1 MARGG
6 TKLRALDRK
15 VARCVHPHDPQRGG
29 ERVHRVGGAGGGEAR
44 ARGEGGSRYPKV
56 GGEGAPPERY
66 ILAMAKRKLSDAF
79 TQWKAN
85 FRVIHADR
93 ASVRV
98 VTSRMVKRK
107 MFAAFNAW
115 VHATEKRRRERFVVR
130 RALAKLARNL
140 LANSFVAWYEVSSLR
155 RGAEEEEEARRW
167 RENILE
173 VRAVRAPHVTA
184 NAEPCV
190 HAVGDGTVAHEDPAP
205 DAQKLRRQTLAQNAV
220 RRVPPLVVDHH
231 RATAPS
237 RVGEARGRED
247 LARRYVVDVFAWQRH
262 IRAKAVWEAKVGLS
276 RRFLASISHQ
286 ALYRA
291 FHRWREAARKL
302 RALDRKVARCVHRMT
317 RNAVANAFI
326 EWAELVEVKR
336 AREAKEAAD
345 TRRWEAKV
353 RRAERY
359 ILAMAKRKLSDAFTQ
374 WKANFRVIH
383 ADRASVRVV
392 TSRMV
397 KRKMFAAFN
406 AWVHATEKRR
416 RERFVVR
423 RALAKLARNLLA
435 NSFVAWYEVSSLRR
449 GAEEEEARRW
459 RENILKCERY
469 VHRMSRRTLSRA
481 FTRWETERSRMKTQR
496 QMLRNCVARLS
507 HRMQCAFSSWWSITI
522 ERRRHRALVRR
533 AVARISR
540 DAMSSTFFAWQR
552 HIRAKA
558 VWEAKVGLSGGSSP
572 PISHQALYRAFHRWR
587 EAARKLRALDRKVA
601 RCVHRMT
608 RNAVANAFI
617 EWAELVEAK
626 RAREAK
632 EAADTRRWEAKVAPK
647 ERYILAM
654 ANAS

>member
-1 MARGG
+1 M
-6 TKLRALDRK
+6 
-15 VARCVHPHDPQRGG
+15 
-29 ERVHRVGGAGGGEAR
+29 
-44 ARGEGGSRYPKV
+44 
-56 GGEGAPPERY
+56 
-66 ILAMAKRKLSDAF
+66 
-79 TQWKAN
+79 
-85 FRVIHADR
+85 
-93 ASVRV
+93 
-98 VTSRMVKRK
+98 
-107 MFAAFNAW
+107 
-115 VHATEKRRRERFVVR
+115 
-130 RALAKLARNL
+130 
-140 LANSFVAWYEVSSLR
+140 
-155 RGAEEEEEARRW
+155 
-167 RENILE
+167 
-173 VRAVRAPHVTA
+173 RAVRAPHVAA

-220 RRVPPLVVDHH
+220 RRVQLVVVDHH

-262 IRAKAVWEAKVGLS
+262 ISAKAVWEAKVGLS

-326 EWAELVEVKR
+326 EWAELVEAKR

-416 RERFVVR
+416 RDRFIVR

-435 NSFVAWYEVSSLRR
+435 NSFVAWYGVDSLRR

-496 QMLRNCVARLS
+496 RMLRNCVARLS
-507 HRMQCAFSSWWSITI
+507 HRMQYAAFSSWWSITI

-552 HIRAKA
+552 HISAKA
-558 VWEAKVGLSGGSSP
+558 VWEAKVGLSRRFLAS
-572 PISHQALYRAFHRWR
+572 ISHQALYRAFHRWR

-617 EWAELVEAK
+617 EWAELVETK

-632 EAADTRRWEAKVAPK
+632 EAADTRRWEAKVRRA

-654 ANAS
+654 AKRKLSDAFTQWKANFRVIHADRASVRVVTSRMVKRKMFAAFNAWVHATEKRRRDRFIVRRALAKLARNLLANSFVAWYGVGSLRRGAEEEEARRWRENILKCERYVHRMSRRTLSRAFTRWETERSRMKTQRRMLRNCVARLSHRMQYAAFSSWWSITIERRRHRARW

>member
-1 MARGG
+1 M
-6 TKLRALDRK
+6 
-15 VARCVHPHDPQRGG
+15 
-29 ERVHRVGGAGGGEAR
+29 
-44 ARGEGGSRYPKV
+44 
-56 GGEGAPPERY
+56 
-66 ILAMAKRKLSDAF
+66 
-79 TQWKAN
+79 
-85 FRVIHADR
+85 
-93 ASVRV
+93 
-98 VTSRMVKRK
+98 
-107 MFAAFNAW
+107 
-115 VHATEKRRRERFVVR
+115 
-130 RALAKLARNL
+130 
-140 LANSFVAWYEVSSLR
+140 SS
-155 RGAEEEEEARRW
+155 
-167 RENILE
+167 
-173 VRAVRAPHVTA
+173 TF
-184 NAEPCV
+184 
-190 HAVGDGTVAHEDPAP
+190 
-205 DAQKLRRQTLAQNAV
+205 
-220 RRVPPLVVDHH
+220 
-231 RATAPS
+231 
-237 RVGEARGRED
+237 
-247 LARRYVVDVFAWQRH
+247 FAWQRH
-262 IRAKAVWEAKVGLS
+262 ISAKAVWEAKVGLS

-317 RNAVANAFI
+317 RNAVANAFV
-326 EWAELVEVKR
+326 EWAELVEAKR

-416 RERFVVR
+416 RDRFIVR

-435 NSFVAWYEVSSLRR
+435 NSFVAWYEVGSLRRGAEEEARRWRENILKCERYVHRMSRRTLSRAFTRWETERSRMKTQRRMLRNCVARLSHKNAVRRVQLVVVDHHRATAPSRVGEARGREDLARRYVVDVFRLAAPYQRQGGVGGKGGALQAVPRLNLAPGAVPRFPQVARGGAKTPRPRQEGSAVRARMTRNAVANAFVEWAELVEAKRAREAKEAADTRRWEAKVRRAERYILAMAKRKLSDAFTRWEMEWSRMKTQRLILGNCVTRLSHRMQYAAFSSWVHATEKRRRDRFIVRRALAKLARNLLANSFVAWYGVGSLRR

-496 QMLRNCVARLS
+496 RMLRNCVARLS
-507 HRMQCAFSSWWSITI
+507 HRSPCSAYAAFSSWWSITI

-552 HIRAKA
+552 HIRAPRRCGRQR
-558 VWEAKVGLSGGSSP
+558 WGSPGGSSP
-572 PISHQALYRAFHRWR
+572 QSR
-587 EAARKLRALDRKVA
+587 
-601 RCVHRMT
+601 
-608 RNAVANAFI
+608 
-617 EWAELVEAK
+617 
-626 RAREAK
+626 
-632 EAADTRRWEAKVAPK
+632 TRRCTALSTGGARRRENSAPSTG
-647 ERYILAM
+647 R
-654 ANAS
+654 